1 MGDRKLLIPASG
13 RARVLFATICAI
25 GSVGGIIAA
34 LGYELK
40 LTLSLPAVQEW
51 PANFAVVRVEDDTC
65 GTVSTDGTKLTVD
78 RWTSGG
84 KAAAKSWSVDT
95 GKSRTAW
102 AADPVGGWVA
112 WSSGTRISVVQA
124 PLDDRTQPAAKTL
137 DTGGKTPVTLSALPD
152 RTLAVVLTGGSIQRW
167 DVNSMSLASDQKIP
181 FGAGDQ
187 ALFDGDWL
195 GIWRVRRQ
203 EVATFSLSDDGE
215 WASKGVMPLPAGAR
229 PVMNAYGSVAAIVK
243 NGVWYGGVTYEAP
256 GQVRSV
262 ALRRFGGILV
272 TGDFE
277 GLYLLHPD
285 RPAEKLVNA
294 EPRSALTFTGG
305 KLAIAGSR
313 GAALY
318 NVRGA
323 QLFTD
328 RGRTLIYAA
337 GVLFAALGI
346 YMLALFG
353 RLAWKH
359 IVRIGSRIPSGFG
372 GEFAKRSTA
381 PPPAL
386 IEALNGKQAILWAG
400 SGLSAQA
407 GHPTWSDLLE
417 RMHKT
422 ATVENWFSKETLRA
436 LDVARRTGDDRV
448 LEEIVQGMSNRRS
461 RMVEFICN
469 IFSLPAQLSKS
480 HYALYRMPFRA
491 CITTNYDNMLERL
504 GPDWNARLY
513 TARSQGFARA
523 AESPKFFLMKL
534 YGDLRDPDTI
544 LLCPSELYASAEEWP
559 SLGDTLRTLFKEN
572 SFFFVGVSPERLLAD
587 LRSLNM
593 PQSSQVRHWIASGV
607 AGSKW
612 SRAAQD
618 LKDEFGVQLI
628 PFRSTNVDLELPLW
642 LDQVSQQFSP
652 SRVSNRP
659 ADPWYVETRA
669 S

>member
-25 GSVGGIIAA
+25 GSVGGVIAA

-40 LTLSLPAVQEW
+40 LNLSLPAVQEW
-51 PANFAVVRVEDDTC
+51 SANFALVRVEDNAY
-65 GTVSTDGTKLTVD
+65 GTVAADGTKLVVE
-78 RWTSGG
+78 RWDANSPTP
-84 KAAAKSWSVDT
+84 AKSWAVDT
-95 GKSRTAW
+95 GRSRTSW

-112 WSSGTRISVVQA
+112 WSSGARISIVQA
-124 PLDDRTQPAAKTL
+124 PLEDGRQPAPKTL
-137 DTGGKTPVTLSALPD
+137 DTSGRTPVTLAALPD
-152 RTLAVVLTGGSIQRW
+152 RTLAVVLAGGSIQRW

-181 FGAGDQ
+181 LATGDQ
-187 ALFDGDWL
+187 ALFEGGWL
-195 GIWRVRRQ
+195 GIWRIRRQ
-203 EVATFSLSDDGE
+203 EIATFSLSDDGE
-215 WASKGVMPLPAGAR
+215 WSARGVKALPAGSR
-229 PVMNAYGSVAAIVK
+229 PVLNAFGSVAAIVK
-243 NGVWYGGVTYEAP
+243 NGVWHDGVTYEAP
-256 GQVRSV
+256 GLVRSV

-272 TGDFE
+272 NGDFE
-277 GLYLLHPD
+277 GVYLLHPD

-294 EPRSALTFTGG
+294 EPRSTLTFTGG

-328 RGRTLIYAA
+328 RGRTLVYAA
-337 GVLFAALGI
+337 GILLGALGI

-359 IVRIGSRIPSGFG
+359 IIRLGSRIPSGFG

-381 PPPAL
+381 PPPEL
-386 IEALNGKQAILWAG
+386 MEALNSRRAVLWAG

-407 GHPTWSDLLE
+407 GHPTWSELLE
-417 RMHKT
+417 RLHKT
-422 ATVENWFSKETLRA
+422 ATIENWFAKDTLRA
-436 LDVARRTGDDRV
+436 LDVARRSADDRV
-448 LEEIVQGMSNRRS
+448 LEEIVQGMANRRP

-469 IFSLPAQLSKS
+469 IFNMPAQLSKS

-523 AESPKFFLMKL
+523 VESPKFFLMKL
-534 YGDLRDPDTI
+534 YGDLRDPETI
-544 LLCPSELYASAEEWP
+544 LLCPSELYAAAEEWP
-559 SLGDTLRTLFKEN
+559 TLGDTLRTLFKEN

-587 LRSLNM
+587 LRSLNIS
-593 PQSSQVRHWIASGV
+593 PSNEVRHWIASGV
-607 AGSKW
+607 TGSRW
-612 SRAAQD
+612 ARAAQD
-618 LKDEFGVQLI
+618 LKEEFGVRLI
-628 PFRSTNVDLELPLW
+628 PFRASEVDLELPLW

-652 SRVSNRP
+652 SRVSTKP
-659 ADPWYVETRA
+659 SDPWYVETRA